1 LNAPWSQYGLRNW
14 LTRVGVLAALVGAA
28 LGIAFGVGII
38 GSDDNETIETAE
50 GVIQIE
56 PANILAPDETEVA
69 IREGDDVTFEVRAML
84 DSGEEIIEEVGIEE
98 GELAPNF
105 SASNFDGDR
114 FQLSDYRGKIV
125 FLNFWASWCGPCRA
139 EMPAMQDLFNEYGDE
154 DLVILAIN
162 NQESY
167 DPAFDFIQE
176 LGVSYTEFGLDPTG
190 EIVDAY
196 RAFITMPTS
205 YFIDADGV
213 VSAVHL
219 GQITYEEMVER
230 YEAAREG

>member
-38 GSDDNETIETAE
+38 GSDDSETIETAE